1 MNQKIGTQEYAVV
14 SAADQPMH
22 EGDQF
27 IAGLRNR
34 RRPRV
39 FIISGPSGVGKDS
52 VIDRLRERESDTHFA
67 VTATTRP
74 RRETEIDGM
83 HYHFLSEQRFA
94 EWIADAEF
102 IEFAT
107 VYGRRY
113 GVPKSPIRA
122 ALERGQDVVIK
133 IDVQGAASVR
143 ALLPES
149 VGIFIAPESM
159 HSLRLRLSARKTDD
173 PAALARRF
181 EEAGRELLRAH
192 EFDYIVFNET
202 NGLLRTVDEIS
213 AIIQAVRA
221 EIRQPDIT
229 I

>member
-1 MNQKIGTQEYAVV
+1 MTAT
-14 SAADQPMH
+14 DQQVL

-27 IAGLRNR
+27 IAGLRSR

-74 RRETEIDGM
+74 QRDGETDGI
-83 HYHFLSEQRFA
+83 HYFFLGHEQFA
-94 EWIADAEF
+94 TWVADGEF
-102 IEFAT
+102 LEFAT
-107 VYGRRY
+107 VYGQRY
-113 GVPKSPIRA
+113 GVPKSPVRA
-122 ALERGQDVVIK
+122 ALQRGQDVVIK
-133 IDVQGAASVR
+133 IDVQGAAAIR
-143 ALLPES
+143 TLIPDS

-159 HSLRLRLSARKTDD
+159 DSLYLRLSARKTDD
-173 PAALARRF
+173 PLELARRF
-181 EEAGRELLRAH
+181 EEARHELLRAQ

-202 NGLLRTVDEIS
+202 NGLLRAVDEIN
-213 AIIQAVRA
+213 AIIRAVRS
-221 EIRQPDIT
+221 EIRQPEIG